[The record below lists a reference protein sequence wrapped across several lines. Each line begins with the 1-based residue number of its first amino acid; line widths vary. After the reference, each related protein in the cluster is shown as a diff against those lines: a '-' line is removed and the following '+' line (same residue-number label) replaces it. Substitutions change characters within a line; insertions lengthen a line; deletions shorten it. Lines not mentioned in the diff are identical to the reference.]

1 MMKTAIKKQT
11 MSYLNEI
18 IWLARGANNR
28 LHGYLPSKDI
38 PIKEKETLV
47 ILMNGPS
54 PKGCI
59 EKNLNWPKADYMC
72 VNFFP
77 CNSEQFCQ
85 LRPKYLCITDSEYLA
100 EEDDKTKVQMK
111 KLRRVLETVDWNMQ
125 IFLYPFQT
133 LGLTGNQFVK
143 EQYVNCNE
151 AEIERVTNKWK
162 KRFDRNRAIPVIHNI
177 AVFALFNA
185 IRMNYRRILIY
196 GLDMSFHMSLHVNKQ
211 NHILQEVSHY
221 YGKEKIDIT
230 KKDRKNQKKMEQLF
244 FEWYQAFKGFRLM
257 KEYAEFKR
265 IKILNMN
272 PDSYVDI
279 FIKTCREG
287 GKEYE
292 NSSIYSD

>member
-1 MMKTAIKKQT
+1 MKTAIKKQT

-54 PKGCI
+54 LKGCI

-185 IRMNYRRILIY
+185 IRMNYRRI
-196 GLDMSFHMSLHVNKQ
+196 
-211 NHILQEVSHY
+211 
-221 YGKEKIDIT
+221 
-230 KKDRKNQKKMEQLF
+230 
-244 FEWYQAFKGFRLM
+244 
-257 KEYAEFKR
+257 
-265 IKILNMN
+265 
-272 PDSYVDI
+272 
-279 FIKTCREG
+279 
-287 GKEYE
+287 
-292 NSSIYSD
+292 